1 MGLDIVNGCWIV
13 IQLLVGYNLVLPLV
27 IFLISLFNKRGL
39 SSPKTN
45 TEADYAIIVTAYE
58 QTHTL
63 GPVVASILQL
73 NYKKFL
79 VYIVADKCDISQLH
93 FEDERVIVLRPEET
107 LSSNTK
113 SHFYAIHRFKRPHD
127 RLTIIDSDN
136 LVEPDYLDQL
146 NPYFDAGFKA
156 VQGVR
161 DAKNMDTMYACL
173 DAARDI
179 YYHFYDGKILFQAGS
194 SATLA
199 GSGMAFTTDLYR
211 SCLEHQEISGAG
223 FDKILQKEI
232 VNRGERI
239 AFSEQAIVYD
249 EKTSKS
255 DQLVKQRARWIN
267 TWFRYFKFGFGMIGN
282 GVLKLDWNRFLF
294 GIVLLRPPLF
304 IFLILSLLFSI
315 IDLLV
320 DPVQTVYWLIGFF
333 LFIAGFLFALLMSKT
348 DKRIYKSLW
357 GIPKFIFYQLLSL
370 MKVRKANELSVATQH
385 YHDKEI
391 NEIK

>member
-1 MGLDIVNGCWIV
+1 MGLDLISESWMA
-13 IQLLVGYNLVLPLV
+13 IQLLVGYNLVLPLFIYV
-27 IFLISLFNKRGL
+27 ISLINKKQLVPIQAL
-39 SSPKTN
+39 SNP
-45 TEADYAIIVTAYE
+45 DYAIIVTAYE

-73 NYKKFL
+73 KYKQFL
-79 VYIVADKCDISQLH
+79 VYIVADKCNVSHLQ
-93 FEDERVIVLRPEET
+93 FEDDRVIVLRPEEI
-107 LSSNTK
+107 LSSNTR

-127 RLTIIDSDN
+127 RITIIDCDN
-136 LVEPDYLDQL
+136 LVESDYLDQL
-146 NPYFDAGFKA
+146 NPYFDIGFKA
-156 VQGVR
+156 VQGIRV
-161 DAKNMDTMYACL
+161 AKNRDTMYACL

-199 GSGMAFTTDLYR
+199 GSGMAFTTELYR
-211 SCLEHQEISGAG
+211 NCLEHQDITGAG

-239 AFSEQAIVYD
+239 AFSEHAIVFD

-267 TWFRYFKFGFGMIGN
+267 TWFRYFSFGFGMIGN
-282 GVLKLDWNRFLF
+282 GLLRFDWNRLLF

-304 IFLILSLLFSI
+304 IFLILSLVFALVDLI
-315 IDLLV
+315 IDPIQTLIWLV
-320 DPVQTVYWLIGFF
+320 GCC
-333 LFIAGFLFALLMSKT
+333 LFVAGFLFSLIMSNT

-357 GIPKFIFYQLLSL
+357 GIPKFIFYQVLAL

-385 YHDKEI
+385 YHDNEI
-391 NEIK
+391 NELK

>member
-27 IFLISLFNKRGL
+27 ILLISFFNKRGL

-136 LVEPDYLDQL
+136 LVEQDYLDQL